1 MIVTTLLGT
10 DSLDTTGG
18 PVSVQKALLRT
29 PAGLC
34 EGLLSPGSPR
44 ILPGMELSRYR
55 LFVCVGG
62 QAFIK
67 GCDGKLVECPVHEDI
82 PYLPEDMQIS
92 AWPYRTPNN
101 DNRNE
106 ISHEG
111 PEEGLE
117 EKSSDFMSAENTPD
131 PIEQIEKDLSAC
143 ISAGTT
149 RKRAEVAN
157 DALNARVSSDEASGS
172 LEKATAEQTMSKAE
186 QEAWLKHLLTHH
198 PKCDECEICKLGK
211 LPFTGHRRQAN
222 PNKAN
227 SVGEKVYTDLCTSWP
242 PAKGNG
248 ERSFIGALDE
258 ASGLVFLEPLRGEIS
273 SAVLEALLRF
283 MKELDAYREFHGL
296 PKPRWQIIKS
306 DWGGEFTALKIRDT
320 LSSKGINFEHG
331 VPARH
336 VAAAE
341 RLMRTLA
348 SGIRTLLL
356 AAGLPAI
363 FWSFAGRA
371 YAHNSRCTDPKWV
384 AYAKA
389 NGKPHTPRV
398 FGQLLYVKLP
408 DVPLSKSD
416 PPGTAC
422 AFLGYEN
429 SKTTNGMYV
438 AYLKNNKIAVTLV
451 DGRDLSGVMWPDLKS
466 DGSPPMA
473 FQRIVKNLNVLIV
486 PGERVESDTVID
498 DPSKLP
504 SPIRYDGPVVPD
516 KNGRPGFTRP
526 VRDPNSPCPACR
538 GRKRGH
544 TYSVGCQLEGQKPPR
559 TEDSADFDETT
570 SAQSNEEAKPKPKP
584 RRGRKASR
592 RAAVAPREDDKCQ
605 PTGGAQS
612 QLERSDSSLD
622 KPSGLELR
630 TAEQTCTELAARENP
645 PADIDTPQCLSTSI
659 ASNVSPAYNS
669 QQHPSAPEQNLS
681 TSIASNVPSAN
692 TAERF
697 ARMAL
702 DELEKSQLVHPDESS
717 YGTDPSEHCDAA
729 QDFVGLG
736 QKISP
741 TCRLTRKMT
750 KAESQSEQGQA
761 AVAKEM
767 HKMAV
772 EYSSFG
778 TPIESSAAPVGSTVS
793 GICMLTHIKN
803 FERAVTEWVWK
814 GRAVILGNKV
824 RPIHSSYREYTE
836 TSVDDPHSNA
846 DDASPGIN
854 DIAALEEA
862 RLCEAWSL
870 ICGYSCQQIDV
881 ENGYLQEKWDVKQI
895 GYQHYI
901 RIPAHL
907 WALLPS
913 HLQPRTADGRKLH
926 DPVWPM
932 LTCIYG
938 HPLSGSLFI
947 SGLLSLLM
955 SIGFKP
961 VGKRGSRALLA
972 KGKTLVSA
980 YVDDVKASG
989 PDHELAEMWS
999 ALGQRYPFKAEP
1011 KVCSDF
1017 LGTSIVR
1024 RAGQIDLDMRNY
1036 CIEIFETYKS
1046 VYGTPRASRTPISS
1060 NLRVFDRVSTI
1071 PQKIHQKLVG
1081 MMNWLARTSRPD
1093 LSFAV
1098 SCIGSRLTFWT
1109 SECDR
1114 ELERCVSYI
1123 YSTADAVLR
1132 MTMGDLTPGP
1142 DCIDQLQAVCYSD
1155 ADWSVPRSQNGFI
1168 FVLENRAQGA
1178 FIPIFWGSKKQPF
1191 TAESAAAAEGCAAYY
1206 GLRESLPVVLS
1217 LTSVVDQPDCS
1228 NAHDASVDSTIPMKP
1243 KLILRTDNSQI
1254 VSLSRTGESDKL
1266 FFSHKATNTRVAFLR
1281 DSVARGWLTVEKW
1294 PTRLNPSNLL
1304 TKVLG
1309 RLQLNA
1315 EAAMCGLVFNHHA
1328 AAQSRA
1334 AIWRRRA
1341 NLTS

>member
-18 PVSVQKALLRT
+18 PISVQKALLRT

-408 DVPLSKSD
+408 DVPLLKSD

-438 AYLKNNKIAVTLV
+438 A
-451 DGRDLSGVMWPDLKS
+451 
-466 DGSPPMA
+466 
-473 FQRIVKNLNVLIV
+473 
-486 PGERVESDTVID
+486 
-498 DPSKLP
+498 
-504 SPIRYDGPVVPD
+504 
-516 KNGRPGFTRP
+516 
-526 VRDPNSPCPACR
+526 
-538 GRKRGH
+538 
-544 TYSVGCQLEGQKPPR
+544 
-559 TEDSADFDETT
+559 
-570 SAQSNEEAKPKPKP
+570 
-584 RRGRKASR
+584 
-592 RAAVAPREDDKCQ
+592 
-605 PTGGAQS
+605 
-612 QLERSDSSLD
+612 
-622 KPSGLELR
+622 
-630 TAEQTCTELAARENP
+630 
-645 PADIDTPQCLSTSI
+645 
-659 ASNVSPAYNS
+659 
-669 QQHPSAPEQNLS
+669 
-681 TSIASNVPSAN
+681 
-692 TAERF
+692 
-697 ARMAL
+697 
-702 DELEKSQLVHPDESS
+702 
-717 YGTDPSEHCDAA
+717 
-729 QDFVGLG
+729 
-736 QKISP
+736 
-741 TCRLTRKMT
+741 
-750 KAESQSEQGQA
+750 
-761 AVAKEM
+761 
-767 HKMAV
+767 
-772 EYSSFG
+772 
-778 TPIESSAAPVGSTVS
+778 
-793 GICMLTHIKN
+793 
-803 FERAVTEWVWK
+803 
-814 GRAVILGNKV
+814 
-824 RPIHSSYREYTE
+824 
-836 TSVDDPHSNA
+836 
-846 DDASPGIN
+846 
-854 DIAALEEA
+854 
-862 RLCEAWSL
+862 
-870 ICGYSCQQIDV
+870 
-881 ENGYLQEKWDVKQI
+881 
-895 GYQHYI
+895 
-901 RIPAHL
+901 
-907 WALLPS
+907 
-913 HLQPRTADGRKLH
+913 
-926 DPVWPM
+926 
-932 LTCIYG
+932 
-938 HPLSGSLFI
+938 
-947 SGLLSLLM
+947 
-955 SIGFKP
+955 
-961 VGKRGSRALLA
+961 
-972 KGKTLVSA
+972 
-980 YVDDVKASG
+980 
-989 PDHELAEMWS
+989 
-999 ALGQRYPFKAEP
+999 
-1011 KVCSDF
+1011 
-1017 LGTSIVR
+1017 
-1024 RAGQIDLDMRNY
+1024 
-1036 CIEIFETYKS
+1036 
-1046 VYGTPRASRTPISS
+1046 
-1060 NLRVFDRVSTI
+1060 
-1071 PQKIHQKLVG
+1071 
-1081 MMNWLARTSRPD
+1081 
-1093 LSFAV
+1093 
-1098 SCIGSRLTFWT
+1098 
-1109 SECDR
+1109 
-1114 ELERCVSYI
+1114 
-1123 YSTADAVLR
+1123 
-1132 MTMGDLTPGP
+1132 
-1142 DCIDQLQAVCYSD
+1142 
-1155 ADWSVPRSQNGFI
+1155 
-1168 FVLENRAQGA
+1168 
-1178 FIPIFWGSKKQPF
+1178 
-1191 TAESAAAAEGCAAYY
+1191 
-1206 GLRESLPVVLS
+1206 
-1217 LTSVVDQPDCS
+1217 
-1228 NAHDASVDSTIPMKP
+1228 
-1243 KLILRTDNSQI
+1243 
-1254 VSLSRTGESDKL
+1254 
-1266 FFSHKATNTRVAFLR
+1266 
-1281 DSVARGWLTVEKW
+1281 
-1294 PTRLNPSNLL
+1294 
-1304 TKVLG
+1304 
-1309 RLQLNA
+1309 
-1315 EAAMCGLVFNHHA
+1315 
-1328 AAQSRA
+1328 
-1334 AIWRRRA
+1334 
-1341 NLTS
+1341 

>member
-117 EKSSDFMSAENTPD
+117 EKSSDFMGAENTPD

-143 ISAGTT
+143 IAAGTT

-211 LPFTGHRRQAN
+211 LPFTGHRRQAY

-408 DVPLSKSD
+408 DVLLSKSD

-592 RAAVAPREDDKCQ
+592 RTAVAPRKDDQCQ

-659 ASNVSPAYNS
+659 ASNVSPA
-669 QQHPSAPEQNLS
+669 
-681 TSIASNVPSAN
+681 
-692 TAERF
+692 
-697 ARMAL
+697 
-702 DELEKSQLVHPDESS
+702 
-717 YGTDPSEHCDAA
+717 
-729 QDFVGLG
+729 
-736 QKISP
+736 
-741 TCRLTRKMT
+741 
-750 KAESQSEQGQA
+750 
-761 AVAKEM
+761 
-767 HKMAV
+767 
-772 EYSSFG
+772 
-778 TPIESSAAPVGSTVS
+778 
-793 GICMLTHIKN
+793 
-803 FERAVTEWVWK
+803 
-814 GRAVILGNKV
+814 
-824 RPIHSSYREYTE
+824 
-836 TSVDDPHSNA
+836 
-846 DDASPGIN
+846 
-854 DIAALEEA
+854 
-862 RLCEAWSL
+862 
-870 ICGYSCQQIDV
+870 
-881 ENGYLQEKWDVKQI
+881 
-895 GYQHYI
+895 
-901 RIPAHL
+901 
-907 WALLPS
+907 
-913 HLQPRTADGRKLH
+913 
-926 DPVWPM
+926 
-932 LTCIYG
+932 
-938 HPLSGSLFI
+938 
-947 SGLLSLLM
+947 
-955 SIGFKP
+955 
-961 VGKRGSRALLA
+961 
-972 KGKTLVSA
+972 
-980 YVDDVKASG
+980 
-989 PDHELAEMWS
+989 
-999 ALGQRYPFKAEP
+999 
-1011 KVCSDF
+1011 
-1017 LGTSIVR
+1017 
-1024 RAGQIDLDMRNY
+1024 
-1036 CIEIFETYKS
+1036 
-1046 VYGTPRASRTPISS
+1046 
-1060 NLRVFDRVSTI
+1060 
-1071 PQKIHQKLVG
+1071 
-1081 MMNWLARTSRPD
+1081 
-1093 LSFAV
+1093 
-1098 SCIGSRLTFWT
+1098 
-1109 SECDR
+1109 
-1114 ELERCVSYI
+1114 
-1123 YSTADAVLR
+1123 
-1132 MTMGDLTPGP
+1132 
-1142 DCIDQLQAVCYSD
+1142 
-1155 ADWSVPRSQNGFI
+1155 
-1168 FVLENRAQGA
+1168 
-1178 FIPIFWGSKKQPF
+1178 
-1191 TAESAAAAEGCAAYY
+1191 
-1206 GLRESLPVVLS
+1206 
-1217 LTSVVDQPDCS
+1217 
-1228 NAHDASVDSTIPMKP
+1228 
-1243 KLILRTDNSQI
+1243 
-1254 VSLSRTGESDKL
+1254 
-1266 FFSHKATNTRVAFLR
+1266 
-1281 DSVARGWLTVEKW
+1281 
-1294 PTRLNPSNLL
+1294 
-1304 TKVLG
+1304 
-1309 RLQLNA
+1309 
-1315 EAAMCGLVFNHHA
+1315 
-1328 AAQSRA
+1328 
-1334 AIWRRRA
+1334 
-1341 NLTS
+1341 

>member
-10 DSLDTTGG
+10 DSLDTSGG

-408 DVPLSKSD
+408 DVPLLKSD

-486 PGERVESDTVID
+486 PGERVESDTVTD

-659 ASNVSPAYNS
+659 ASNVSPACNS
-669 QQHPSAPEQNLS
+669 QQHPSAPERSLS

-702 DELEKSQLVHPDESS
+702 DELEKSQLVHPDELS
-717 YGTDPSEHCDAA
+717 YGSDPSTACTDVP
-729 QDFVGLG
+729 DFVGLG
-736 QKISP
+736 RDQKP

-750 KAESQSEQGQA
+750 KAESSSENGQA
-761 AVAKEM
+761 AIAKEM
-767 HKMAV
+767 YKMAV

-778 TPIESSAAPVGSTVS
+778 APIEASDAPAGSTVS

-803 FERAVTEWVWK
+803 FERAVSEWVWK
-814 GRAVILGNKV
+814 GRAVILGDKV
-824 RPIHSSYREYTE
+824 RPIHSSASGATE
-836 TSVDDPHSNA
+836 NKAENQTSNG

-870 ICGYSCQQIDV
+870 ICGYRCEQIDV
-881 ENGYLQEKWDVKQI
+881 ENGYLQEPWDVAKI

-907 WALLPS
+907 WKLLPP
-913 HLQPRTADGRKLH
+913 HLHPRSADGRKLH

-955 SIGFKP
+955 SIGFAP

-989 PDHELAEMWS
+989 PDHELAEMWA
-999 ALGQRYPFKAEP
+999 ALGKRYPFKEQP

-1017 LGTSIVR
+1017 LGTSILR

-1036 CIEIFETYKS
+1036 CIEIYETYKS
-1046 VYGTPRASRTPISS
+1046 AYGTPRGSRTPVSS
-1060 NLRVFDRVSTI
+1060 NLRVFERVSTV

-1109 SECDR
+1109 PECDR

-1123 YSTADAVLR
+1123 YSTADTVLR
-1132 MTMGDLTPGP
+1132 MTMGDLTPGS
-1142 DCIDQLQAVCYSD
+1142 DSIEHLHAVCYTD

-1168 FVLENRAQGA
+1168 FVLENREKNA

-1217 LTSVVDQPDCS
+1217 LTSVVDQPEQADDS
-1228 NAHDASVDSTIPMKP
+1228 TVDSMKP

-1309 RLQLNA
+1309 RLQLEA
-1315 EAAMCGLVFNHHA
+1315 EATMCGLVFDHRA

-1334 AIWRRRA
+1334 AIWRSRA
-1341 NLTS
+1341 NLRT

>member
-1 MIVTTLLGT
+1 MVPDKPRVRVARTSNETNHFTKWCIDTGANVVVTSPEDTAAIVSILSGEDL
-10 DSLDTTGG
+10 LDTTGG
-18 PVSVQKALLRT
+18 TVSAKRALLQT

-34 EGLLSPGSPR
+34 EGLVSPGSPR
-44 ILPGMELSRYR
+44 ILPGIELSRYR
-55 LFVCVGG
+55 LFVCFEGR
-62 QAFIK
+62 AFIR
-67 GCDGKLVECPVHEDI
+67 GCDGKMVECSVHDDI
-82 PYLPEDMQIS
+82 PYLPEGMRIS
-92 AWPYRTPNN
+92 TEHIPTD
-101 DNRNE
+101 DNENE

-111 PEEGLE
+111 HETL
-117 EKSSDFMSAENTPD
+117 PD
-131 PIEQIEKDLSAC
+131 SVLKIERDLTAC
-143 ISAGTT
+143 IAAGTAL
-149 RKRAEVAN
+149 KSDVAPN
-157 DALNARVSSDEASGS
+157 DSPDQPASSETVTGS
-172 LEKATAEQTMSKAE
+172 PEKMSKAE

-198 PKCDECEICKLGK
+198 PKCEGCEICKLGK

-222 PNKAN
+222 PVKAT

-242 PAKGNG
+242 PAKQNG

-258 ASGLVFLEPLRGEIS
+258 ASGLIFLEPLRGEIS

-283 MKELDAYREFHGL
+283 MKELDSYREFHKL
-296 PKPRWQIIKS
+296 PAPRWQIIKS

-320 LSSKGINFEHG
+320 LSSKGINFEYG
-331 VPARH
+331 IPARH

-356 AAGLPAI
+356 GAGLPSN
-363 FWSFAGRA
+363 FWSFAGRTF
-371 YAHNSRCTDPKWV
+371 AHNTRCSDTKWV
-384 AYAKA
+384 AYCKAK
-389 NGKPHTPRV
+389 GKPHTPRV
-398 FGQLLYVKLP
+398 FGQLVYVKLP
-408 DVPLSKSD
+408 DVTLTKTD

-422 AFLGYEN
+422 AFLGYES

-438 AYLKNNKIAVTLV
+438 AYLKNNKISITLV

-473 FQRIVKNLNVLIV
+473 FQRVVKNLHVLTV
-486 PGERVESDTVID
+486 PGEHVDEAGAVTD
-498 DPSKLP
+498 DSRKTPT
-504 SPIRYDGPVVPD
+504 PITYDGPIAPD
-516 KNGRPGFTRP
+516 KGGRPGFTKP

-538 GRKRGH
+538 GRKRAH
-544 TYSVGCQLEGQKPPR
+544 TYSVGCYLEGQKPPR
-559 TEDSADFDETT
+559 TEDPAELDEAASVTSDTEIEQNTT
-570 SAQSNEEAKPKPKP
+570 S
-584 RRGRKASR
+584 RRGRKAGRRSVIASR
-592 RAAVAPREDDKCQ
+592 ENGHCQ
-605 PTGGAQS
+605 PTGGVQF
-612 QLERSDSSLD
+612 QTEGPDSTSLD
-622 KPSGLELR
+622 KPAGLELR
-630 TAEQTCTELAARENP
+630 TAEQMSNELAASESP
-645 PADIDTPQCLSTSI
+645 PADLETQQC
-659 ASNVSPAYNS
+659 
-669 QQHPSAPEQNLS
+669 LS

-692 TAERF
+692 LSQQQPSAQKF

-702 DELEKSQLVHPDESS
+702 DELEKSQLVHHDEKTYSS
-717 YGTDPSEHCDAA
+717 ELPPACDTMPGFGAH
-729 QDFVGLG
+729 GLDM
-736 QKISP
+736 KP
-741 TCRLTRKMT
+741 TCKLTRKMT
-750 KAESQSEQGQA
+750 KAESLSENGQA

-778 TPIESSAAPVGSTVS
+778 APIEASDAPAGSTVS
-793 GICMLTHIKN
+793 GLCMLTHIKN
-803 FERAVTEWVWK
+803 FERAAANWVWK
-814 GRAVILGNKV
+814 GRAVVLGKKV
-824 RPIHSSYREYTE
+824 RPIHSPSTE
-836 TSVDDPHSNA
+836 TTETA
-846 DDASPGIN
+846 DDNQQSNSDGVSPGIN

-870 ICGYSCQQIDV
+870 ICGYSCEQIDV
-881 ENGYLQEKWDVKQI
+881 ENGYLQELWDVEKI
-895 GYQHYI
+895 GHRHYI

-907 WALLPS
+907 WQFLPP
-913 HLQPRTADGRKLH
+913 HLQPRTADGRKLR

-955 SIGFKP
+955 SIGFQP
-961 VGKRGSRALLA
+961 IGKRGSRALLA

-989 PDHELAEMWS
+989 PDQELLALWS
-999 ALGQRYPFKAEP
+999 ALGERYPFKEQP

-1036 CIEIFETYKS
+1036 CIEIYETYKS
-1046 VYGTPRASRTPISS
+1046 AYGTPRGSRTPISS
-1060 NLRVFDRVSTI
+1060 NLRVFERVSTV
-1071 PQKIHQKLVG
+1071 PRKIHQKLVG

-1123 YSTADAVLR
+1123 YSTADTVLR
-1132 MTMGDLTPGP
+1132 MTMGDLVPGP
-1142 DCIDQLQAVCYSD
+1142 DSIDHLRAVCYSD

-1168 FVLENRAQGA
+1168 FVLENREKNA

-1191 TAESAAAAEGCAAYY
+1191 TAESAAAAEGCGAYY

-1217 LTSVVDQPDCS
+1217 LTSVVDQPEHSDGS
-1228 NAHDASVDSTIPMKP
+1228 DVSTIPMKP

-1254 VSLSRTGESDKL
+1254 VSLSRTGESEKL

-1294 PTRLNPSNLL
+1294 PTRTNPSNLL

-1309 RLQLNA
+1309 RLQLEA
-1315 EAAMCGLVFNHHA
+1315 EATMCGLVFDQRS

-1334 AIWRRRA
+1334 AIWRSRA
-1341 NLTS
+1341 HMRT